1 MTKPYY
7 KIWMSIEF
15 IDEDY
20 DVYEDVEDE
29 TIACGEHFN
38 TLADAIR
45 YRDSIVGTVIRKAE
59 PMKISYIGPYPLVPA
74 KDGDAGYDISSN
86 ENGKLYGSM
95 SMGFSTGLYVAIPP
109 GYVGKVV
116 SRSGLAFKHN
126 IEVGAGVIDSG
137 YRGEVRILLHN
148 FGDRPFEIKKGDRI
162 AQLLILKHES
172 PEFVLVDELDSTE
185 RGAGGFG
192 HTGINNQYAGKLSPG
207 SYVRSRKGIY

>member
-1 MTKPYY
+1 MIKFFTYAELQECTEVCPTCPYY
-7 KIWMSIEF
+7 N
-15 IDEDY
+15 DECP
-20 DVYEDVEDE
+20 EDE
-29 TIACGEHFN
+29 NGNLACKG
-38 TLADAIR
+38 
-45 YRDSIVGTVIRKAE
+45 GTFREIPDVLCKSHCT
-59 PMKISYIGPYPLVPA
+59 KISYIGPYPLVPA
-74 KDGDAGYDISSN
+74 KEGDAGYDISSN

-185 RGAGGFG
+185 RGANGFG
-192 HTGINNQYAGKLSPG
+192 HTGVKETMHVP
-207 SYVRSRKGIY
+207 V